1 MFSVAANADGVRSKG
16 AVHLQLRPHDPRS
29 FSTFYGNAECPQH
42 AIQLAAYVAL
52 QQVLSSMNVAF
63 VDLHFLAQWKQR
75 GMEAQREQ
83 QHQQAL
89 AQLQLYHE
97 TRRKRDIKEL
107 NQKHADHVY
116 ELEHDLNFEVED
128 LEELLEKERGK
139 NKKQKLEVENLE
151 TKLKKQEDNIDGLLT
166 ENMNLREKLAGMA
179 GQEITD
185 ENSHN

>member
-1 MFSVAANADGVRSKG
+1 M
-16 AVHLQLRPHDPRS
+16 
-29 FSTFYGNAECPQH
+29 
-42 AIQLAAYVAL
+42 QLAAYVAL